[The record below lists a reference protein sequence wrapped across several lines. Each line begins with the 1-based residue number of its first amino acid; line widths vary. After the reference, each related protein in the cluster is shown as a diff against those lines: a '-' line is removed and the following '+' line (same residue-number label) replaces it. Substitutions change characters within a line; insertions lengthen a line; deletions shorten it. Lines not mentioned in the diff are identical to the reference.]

1 MIIAVPK
8 ETLAGETRVA
18 LSPET
23 AKKFIQ
29 SGFDVWI
36 EKGAGE
42 NAQLSDEAFEAVG
55 VQVDKDAKNIF
66 KKADILLKVQKPA
79 HNKHFKHH
87 EADLLNSHTVLIA
100 FLQPVMNLDLV
111 EKLASRN
118 ITSFAMEL
126 IPRISRAQNLDALSS
141 QTNISGYKSVLVA
154 ANASGKV
161 FPMMITAAGTIKPA
175 KVLVLG
181 AGVAGLQAIA
191 TAKRLG
197 ASVEAFDTRPI
208 VKEQVESLG
217 GKFIELILE
226 EKEAEGSGGYAK
238 EISKDSH
245 EKELE
250 LIAKHAKEADIV
262 ITTALIPNKPA
273 PVLSPEE
280 TVKQMKRG
288 SVIVDLAA
296 EQGGN
301 CPLSEPDREVEK
313 FGVKILGYT
322 NLARSMAQESSL
334 LYSRNVMNLVFEMTQ
349 EGKLNLDLENEVLK
363 GSLLTHQGEVFN
375 PSTKAE
381 LLSKGASR

>member
-8 ETLAGETRVA
+8 EIISGETRVA

-29 SGFDVWI
+29 TGFDVWI

-42 NAQLSDEAFEAVG
+42 SASLSDEAFEAIG
-55 VQVDKDAKNIF
+55 VQVEKDAKNLF

-79 HNKHFKHH
+79 QNKHLKHH

-100 FLQPVMNLDLV
+100 FLQPAMNLDLV
-111 EKLASRN
+111 EKLAGRN

-141 QTNISGYKSVLVA
+141 QTNISGYKSVLAA

-197 ASVEAFDTRPI
+197 ANVEAFDTRPI

-217 GKFIELILE
+217 GKFIELILD
-226 EKEAEGSGGYAK
+226 EKETEGSGGYAK

-273 PVLSPEE
+273 PVLIPEE

-301 CPLSEPDREVEK
+301 CPLSEPDKKIEK
-313 FGVKILGYT
+313 YGVKILGYT
-322 NLARSMAQESSL
+322 NLARSMAQESSR

-349 EGKLNLDLENEVLK
+349 EGKLNLDLEN
-363 GSLLTHQGEVFN
+363 
-375 PSTKAE
+375 
-381 LLSKGASR
+381 